1 MFETRGGCTNTDEQN
16 RWRYSDRSI
25 KSGGFWT
32 PSDVL
37 NAAQVRRHN
46 TKLFVEDLPLRDFE
60 GEMRNTYLRAIPVE
74 LLVSLKMAHPAPPLV
89 TRLNSFKNLLLS
101 SPHLET
107 LHFEDRGQG
116 TQFSFFPHERL
127 PPFRELSIRSYDW
140 RHTPED
146 VVRHWDFSR
155 ITSLELISV
164 PLFNFLSSV
173 NFNDFA
179 HLHTLHCEDFSA
191 HLTDLRQE
199 ATHALIVLIK
209 SYIRSLSTLSITVH
223 TAQFPVDAILSH
235 AHSLTTLRLRDH
247 TGFGEDD
254 RRCPTM
260 YHDDVALMARYMRH
274 LQILELDMDVVFTD
288 PPAFLRAICE
298 FPSLHTLTLHVQ
310 TLIHPYETIHPGQ
323 DRDYEAAIHTM
334 QFLLANK
341 ISGSWRSITINVG
354 GWKKVM
360 VRRLSEAWRRQ
371 NEMGVFAERCFI
383 LERNGV
389 TGQLNVREE
398 FPVEASRERTP
409 EEEEEERDAEELENE
424 DEEEDYD
431 DDSD

>member
-1 MFETRGGCTNTDEQN
+1 M
-16 RWRYSDRSI
+16 
-25 KSGGFWT
+25 
-32 PSDVL
+32 L
-37 NAAQVRRHN
+37 NAAQVRRHK
-46 TKLFVEDLPLRDFE
+46 TKLYVEDLPLRDFE

-101 SPHLET
+101 APYLET

-116 TQFSFFPHERL
+116 TQFSFLPHERL

-146 VVRHWDFSR
+146 VLLHWDFSR

-164 PLFNFLSSV
+164 PLFNFLNSV

-179 HLHTLHCEDFSA
+179 NLHTLHCEDFSA

-199 ATHALIVLIK
+199 ATHSLIVLIK
-209 SYIRSLSTLSITVH
+209 SYIRSLSTLSVTVH
-223 TAQFPVDAILSH
+223 TAQFPVDAILAH

-260 YHDDVALMARYMRH
+260 YHDDVASMARHMRH

-310 TLIHPYETIHPGQ
+310 TLIRPYETIHPGQ
-323 DRDYEAAIHTM
+323 DRDYEAALRTM

-341 ISGSWRSITINVG
+341 VFGNWRSITINVG
-354 GWKKVM
+354 GWRKVL
-360 VRRLSEAWRRQ
+360 VRRLSEAWRRM
-371 NEMGVFAERCFI
+371 NEMGVFAERCFV
-383 LERNGV
+383 LERNGA

-398 FPVEASRERTP
+398 FPVEASRDRTP
-409 EEEEEERDAEELENE
+409 EEEERDAEEVDDDD
-424 DEEEDYD
+424 DEEEEDDDTYYD